1 MWNDMDI
8 KYTAEEVEAFEQE
21 MLDGD
26 IAVAIAFK
34 DFVINNCSM
43 QPEMELHIGN
53 EKFKTYCN
61 RFHNV
66 GEHTYIFDLFDS
78 FTNRI
83 RTIHNTETRQV
94 PDLKSF
100 RRYSVTALIHN
111 LDSQVMNNTAEA
123 VIDKYGWMIDIH
135 DAAIVCCEAA
145 DYTREVY
152 CNGKTADE
160 PSLKWVYNNRNVI
173 LTNYFASI
181 GITAAA
187 SKEWAAVKQLV
198 QPLETKLEINP
209 MVLK

>member
-1 MWNDMDI
+1 MRQCYGSQMTAAEMWNDMDI

-100 RRYSVTALIHN
+100 RRYSVTALI
-111 LDSQVMNNTAEA
+111 
-123 VIDKYGWMIDIH
+123 
-135 DAAIVCCEAA
+135 
-145 DYTREVY
+145 
-152 CNGKTADE
+152 
-160 PSLKWVYNNRNVI
+160 
-173 LTNYFASI
+173 
-181 GITAAA
+181 
-187 SKEWAAVKQLV
+187 
-198 QPLETKLEINP
+198 
-209 MVLK
+209 